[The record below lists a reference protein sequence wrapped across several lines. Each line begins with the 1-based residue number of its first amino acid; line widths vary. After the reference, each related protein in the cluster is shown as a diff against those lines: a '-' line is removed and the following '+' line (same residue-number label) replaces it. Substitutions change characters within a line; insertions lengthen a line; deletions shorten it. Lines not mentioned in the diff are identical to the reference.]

1 MNFEDVDFE
10 LCLLCLHCLT
20 RVCSH
25 FSFPVNLLEIL
36 KGFKSIPPSPI
47 PSFLS
52 HFLTLTLVSWLQ
64 QGLKRLQFISTRSVD
79 GGLI

>member
-1 MNFEDVDFE
+1 M
-10 LCLLCLHCLT
+10 LT
-20 RVCSH
+20 LNSACFASVAFPYVCSH

-47 PSFLS
+47 PPFLS
-52 HFLTLTLVSWLQ
+52 HFFTLTLVSWLQ